1 MRLPEVCIRHPVFA
15 SVLSIAVVLL
25 GAYPVIPE
33 TGYPVFPGTQTATAT
48 VSANITGA
56 SAEFMSRNVADKL
69 IDAATGLDSV
79 DTMTTDCVV
88 EGSCTLKI
96 NFSDDVDDVEYTN
109 LMNKLR
115 SSVEAISD
123 FPPSMTDKPTVTD
136 NSSDTSTTSN
146 VITFVN
152 TGGLEQQEMYDY
164 ISQQLVPQFRH
175 IQGVGSVWGPYGG
188 SSKAVR
194 VWLKPERM
202 KALNIKTADVVGT
215 LSTYNSTFTA
225 GTIKGE
231 ARDFSIN
238 PVSQVTSLQDVQ
250 ELVIRVD
257 NGQIIRV
264 KDIADVVMGEESLTP
279 SRLTVNGNKPC
290 RCRFCR

>member
-1 MRLPEVCIRHPVFA
+1 MRLPEICIRHPVFA
-15 SVLSIAVVLL
+15 SVLSIAVILL
-25 GAYPVIPE
+25 GLLSFQKLSIQY
-33 TGYPVFPGTQTATAT
+33 FPDHNTPTAT

-69 IDAATGLDSV
+69 IDAATGIDSV
-79 DTMTTDCVV
+79 DTMTTDCH
-88 EGSCTLKI
+88 EGSCTLNI
-96 NFSDDVDDVEYTN
+96 DFADDVDDIEYTN

-115 SSVEAISD
+115 SSVEGISD

-136 NSSDTSTTSN
+136 NASDTGSASN

-152 TGGLEQQEMYDY
+152 TGGLKQQEMYDY

-202 KALNIKTADVVGT
+202 MALNIKTADVVGT
-215 LSTYNSTFTA
+215 LSTYNASFTA
-225 GTIKGE
+225 GTIMGE

-238 PVSQVTSLQDVQ
+238 QS
-250 ELVIRVD
+250 IR
-257 NGQIIRV
+257 
-264 KDIADVVMGEESLTP
+264 
-279 SRLTVNGNKPC
+279 SRISMMFAIWLFGSTTGRLSGSTILPIS
-290 RCRFCR
+290 